1 MPVHNQLSTVRRC
14 LVEVKKAG
22 GPYSGILPSKNPL
35 PKNPLL
41 PFMPP
46 NHPHISPFF
55 ASRLLLQLTLTAV
68 ARELY
73 PYGMKLNS
81 IDGMRI
87 GGKFMTEDGSIP
99 EGQGTVHALLAEC
112 YELLHELRSE
122 IEEDD

>member
-1 MPVHNQLSTVRRC
+1 MPIHNQLSTVRRC

-22 GPYSGILPSKNPL
+22 GPYSGIIS
-35 PKNPLL
+35 LL
-41 PFMPP
+41 RFL
-46 NHPHISPFF
+46 IS
-55 ASRLLLQLTLTAV
+55 

-87 GGKFMTEDGSIP
+87 GGKFMTEDGATP

-122 IEEDD
+122 IDDGEE

>member
-1 MPVHNQLSTVRRC
+1 MSF
-14 LVEVKKAG
+14 
-22 GPYSGILPSKNPL
+22 PS
-35 PKNPLL
+35 
-41 PFMPP
+41 
-46 NHPHISPFF
+46 S
-55 ASRLLLQLTLTAV
+55 LLLRFTSPQPSPATSASLEDYTNKTP

-81 IDGMRI
+81 IDAMRVS
-87 GGKFMTEDGSIP
+87 GKFMTEDGSIP

>member
-1 MPVHNQLSTVRRC
+1 VVPIQVFSLQKIPSFLSS
-14 LVEVKKAG
+14 L
-22 GPYSGILPSKNPL
+22 PIILMFP
-35 PKNPLL
+35 
-41 PFMPP
+41 
-46 NHPHISPFF
+46 PFF
-55 ASRLLLQLTLTAV
+55 ASRLLLRLTLTSV

>member
-14 LVEVKKAG
+14 LMEVKKAG
-22 GPYSGILPSKNPL
+22 GPYSGILLKTRSL
-35 PKNPLL
+35 
-41 PFMPP
+41 
-46 NHPHISPFF
+46 
-55 ASRLLLQLTLTAV
+55 LTLV

-81 IDGMRI
+81 IDGMRV
-87 GGKFMTEDGSIP
+87 GGKFMTEDGQIP

-122 IEEDD
+122 IEED

>member
-22 GPYSGILPSKNPL
+22 GPYSGTSSPATTIFRSPL
-35 PKNPLL
+35 PIIIDFFSSLL
-41 PFMPP
+41 
-46 NHPHISPFF
+46 H
-55 ASRLLLQLTLTAV
+55 RLHDVITLLTFVV

-81 IDGMRI
+81 IDGMRV

-122 IEEDD
+122 IEED

>member
-1 MPVHNQLSTVRRC
+1 MSSRSQ
-14 LVEVKKAG
+14 KG
-22 GPYSGILPSKNPL
+22 GRSLLRYILTCNHRPPFTPS
-35 PKNPLL
+35 
-41 PFMPP
+41 
-46 NHPHISPFF
+46 HHY
-55 ASRLLLQLTLTAV
+55 RLLLFPSSSLACRYHLLTFV

-81 IDGMRI
+81 IDGMRV

-122 IEEDD
+122 MEEDD

>member
-1 MPVHNQLSTVRRC
+1 MLIAALMPVHNQLSTVRRC

-22 GPYSGILPSKNPL
+22 GPYSGT
-35 PKNPLL
+35 PLL
-41 PFMPP
+41 KFML
-46 NHPHISPFF
+46 II
-55 ASRLLLQLTLTAV
+55 

-81 IDGMRI
+81 IDGMRV

-122 IEEDD
+122 IEEDSD

>member
-14 LVEVKKAG
+14 LIEVKKAG
-22 GPYSGILPSKNPL
+22 GPYSGIFT
-35 PKNPLL
+35 
-41 PFMPP
+41 PF
-46 NHPHISPFF
+46 SALF
-55 ASRLLLQLTLTAV
+55 ACRCIVLTE

-81 IDGMRI
+81 IDGMRV

-122 IEEDD
+122 IEED